1 MDNRARGASD
11 RAFENDMVQE
21 LLSRTEGSRYRTGR
35 RPVLVFTGGAA
46 TGKTSLVTEIA
57 KGGRGRFPVAFLDLE
72 VVEPVLGEHPVPGL
86 LAAVA
91 RQLTE
96 RSKRYGSLRFDRL
109 VIGLLAIEADLTP
122 PDRRTREDRVLEIL
136 KARRG
141 VPTLKQVLGEA
152 AKEVLAQVP
161 DPGLSSSALG
171 TMAVATAVDTAVA
184 WRLTRRRVLGRYQAW
199 FGDQDEGRRLD
210 PVDVL
215 MGLNSAYRPGARPAE
230 AQEADYL
237 LWRAFL
243 ADLRD
248 NFRRARH
255 AEDWTWS
262 ALLLLDGAD
271 TALGQ
276 DFLHRLVQ
284 SLDPDTALRSG
295 LETPLT
301 VVVASRGGVFEQL
314 TKVQTKAVRWVAGL
328 ADIPSAS
335 TDPGVV
341 WLARRLPSFT
351 VGQVYDIV
359 CGSGLPRGD
368 ARNLTTM
375 LYQLAGGHPGGTQDL
390 LRALAGD
397 GVALVDPEEL
407 LTANGDPPLGE
418 RILARLLA
426 GFPED
431 AIEHLTLASAGRTE
445 EEGRRLLAWS
455 DGSRVPVPEGM
466 WDATT
471 PTSLLRMLLLRRLA
485 SDSAGWLKAYHE
497 GLRIARAEQDLSGE
511 LHHLMALDQAD
522 EVVKRLA
529 DQLKL
534 HRRQVMH
541 WLSLLDAAACAP
553 IRDRTAP
560 PAPSTAVEPF
570 VRTLLVDTHRV
581 SDPLCGPD
589 RHRPYF
595 RVANAYRDLARH
607 LADSGDAEGM
617 AEVDERIDRFDALAR
632 QWRRLTPRPN

>member
-1 MDNRARGASD
+1 
-11 RAFENDMVQE
+11 MVRE
-21 LLSRTEGSRYRTGR
+21 LLSRTVGSRYGAGR
-35 RPVLVFTGGAA
+35 RPVLVLTGGAA

-91 RQLTE
+91 AQMAE
-96 RSKRYGSLRFDRL
+96 RSKLYGSLRFDRL
-109 VIGLLAIEADLTP
+109 VIGLLAIEADLAH
-122 PDRRTREDRVLEIL
+122 PDPKIRENRVLEIL
-136 KARRG
+136 KERRG
-141 VPTLKQVLGEA
+141 VPTLKRVLSEV
-152 AKEVLAQVP
+152 AKEALAQTPAPFVP
-161 DPGLSSSALG
+161 SSDLG
-171 TMAVATAVDTAVA
+171 TMAVDAAVDAAAA
-184 WRLTRRRVLGRYQAW
+184 WRPTRRGVLGRYQAW
-199 FGDQDEGRRLD
+199 FGDQDEERGLE

-215 MGLNSAYRPGARPAE
+215 MWLNSAYRPGARPDE
-230 AQEADYL
+230 VQEADDL

-255 AEDWTWS
+255 PEDWTWT

-271 TALGQ
+271 TALGR

-284 SLDPDTALRSG
+284 SLAADTARRSG

-301 VVVASRGGVFEQL
+301 VVVTSRGGVFEKL
-314 TKVQTKAVRWVAGL
+314 TRVQTKAVRWIAGP
-328 ADIPSAS
+328 ADMPSAS

-341 WLARRLPSFT
+341 WLARRLPPFT

-359 CGSGLPRGD
+359 RGSGLPMED

-375 LYQLAGGHPGGTQDL
+375 LHQLAGGHPGGTHDV
-390 LRALAGD
+390 LRAIAGG
-397 GVALVDPEEL
+397 GVALVDLAKL
-407 LTANGDPPLGE
+407 LLEDGDLPLGD
-418 RILARLLA
+418 RILVRLLA

-445 EEGRRLLAWS
+445 EEGKRLLARS
-455 DGSRVPVPEGM
+455 DGSRVSIPDGM
-466 WDATT
+466 WDPAM
-471 PTSLLRMLLLRRLA
+471 PTSLLRVLLLCRLA
-485 SDSAGWLKAYHE
+485 RDPDGWQNAHE
-497 GLRIARAEQDLSGE
+497 GLRKACAEKDPHGE
-511 LHHLMALDQAD
+511 LHHLLALDQAD
-522 EVVKRLA
+522 EVVRRLA
-529 DQLKL
+529 DQLDPD
-534 HRRQVMH
+534 HVMA
-541 WLSLLDAAACAP
+541 WLALFDAAACAP
-553 IRDRTAP
+553 IRDRKAP
-560 PAPSTAVEPF
+560 PAPSAAAAPAF

-589 RHRPYF
+589 RHGRYF

-617 AEVDERIDRFDALAR
+617 AEIHDRIDRFEALAR
-632 QWRRLTPRPN
+632 QWRRLAPQRH